1 LVDHRQDEL
10 PLRDLG
16 RYALILTVFG
26 GEREEKTMTHSHEE
40 HHASFR
46 PGHASPKEAMEKA
59 ECEKML

>member
-1 LVDHRQDEL
+1 M
-10 PLRDLG
+10 RDLG